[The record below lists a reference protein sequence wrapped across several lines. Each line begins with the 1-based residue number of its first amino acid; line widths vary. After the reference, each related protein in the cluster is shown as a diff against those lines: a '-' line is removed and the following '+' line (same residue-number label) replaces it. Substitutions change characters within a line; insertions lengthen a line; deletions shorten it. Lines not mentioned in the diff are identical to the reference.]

1 MGADQNAQVL
11 REPLVDVFPTV
22 KKPTFKVLEEDA
34 EFGIKVK
41 KKNGILSRI
50 EFADPSIHPHRTLR
64 KLSTESRLKKLRRQR
79 LKQKKRN
86 SQRHSVRHR
95 HRHPKNRK
103 RNSLL

>member
-41 KKNGILSRI
+41 KMEFCQELSSLI
-50 EFADPSIHPHRTLR
+50 HPSIHIGRFA
-64 KLSTESRLKKLRRQR
+64 S
-79 LKQKKRN
+79 
-86 SQRHSVRHR
+86 SQ
-95 HRHPKNRK
+95 PKAV
-103 RNSLL
+103 

>member
-41 KKNGILSRI
+41 NKWNFVKN
-50 EFADPSIHPHRTLR
+50 
-64 KLSTESRLKKLRRQR
+64 
-79 LKQKKRN
+79 
-86 SQRHSVRHR
+86 
-95 HRHPKNRK
+95 
-103 RNSLL
+103 